1 MMSKIF
7 LGFILILMVISI
19 YLSAQQTSA
28 PLTVQINPGFS
39 IPIGED
45 AQIYKPGGGGTVSLT
60 YDLWPFLNLG
70 LITGYNYLP
79 VDTLPTFEPR
89 SLSIVNLGLQLGTS
103 FEPIKKLNL
112 SLKAGGGWYYGFTNE
127 DTLQNADNPFVF
139 GGLGVSY
146 NLIPSFSFGIEASY
160 RNFLGLAQDVMLHL
174 GGKIHIGGKAGS
186 LGIPPNR
193 NIDLLDIQ
201 LNNIFPVFYKYYDEN
216 PLGVTVIRNSGSKPV
231 EDVKISFFVRQ
242 YMDNPKQCIVID
254 KLEPGEERQIPLY
267 ALFSDSVLGISE
279 GTKVSANLIVESS
292 VAGVNYGNEYV
303 QTLRLYDRN
312 AMTWDDDRKAA
323 SFITSKDPDVLRFSK
338 NVSGMIKNRASRALN
353 QNFLLAC
360 AIFQALELY
369 GMSYEI
375 DPSSAYQ
382 DLSENA
388 LMVDY
393 LQFPTQTLEYRAG
406 DCDDLSILYCALL
419 ESVGV
424 ETAFI
429 TVPGHIYMGFSLDMN
444 IDEARRFFNN
454 PDDII
459 FSGDTAWLPVEV
471 TAIDQG
477 FLRAWKLGARE
488 WKENQENG
496 MAALIP
502 IRNSWSLYEP
512 VGYSKAGE
520 SEINLPES
528 EILVSS
534 FLDEVMKF
542 IETEI
547 YARETQYKE
556 EIRRTNGRAGSINK
570 LGTLYAK
577 FGMNDKART
586 EFKKILKQS
595 LYLPALLN
603 LGMIS
608 FLEGDLKEGLGY
620 YEQAQSVDSGH
631 PKVLLGIA
639 RISNELGEYDK
650 ASSAYETLKLVNP
663 QLSKRFSYLD
673 LKGADTST
681 RASDISGVRE
691 SAVWEEE

>member
-1 MMSKIF
+1 MKKN
-7 LGFILILMVISI
+7 ILICLIFFLLIGS
-19 YLSAQQTSA
+19 YTFPQQTVS
-28 PLTVQINPGFS
+28 PLSIHVNPGLS
-39 IPIGED
+39 LPIGED
-45 AQIYKPGGGGTVSLT
+45 AQIYKPGGGGTLT
-60 YDLWPFLNLG
+60 VNYNLFPFLNLG
-70 LITGYNYLP
+70 LNTGYNFLP
-79 VDTLPTFEPR
+79 VNTLPAFEAR
-89 SLSIVNLGLQLGTS
+89 SLSIIHLGLQAGTA
-103 FEPIKKLNL
+103 FVPLKKLSL
-112 SLKAGGGWYYGFTNE
+112 SIYAGGGWYYGYTNE
-127 DTLQNADNPFVF
+127 DTQQNANNPYVY

-146 NLIPSFSFGIEASY
+146 RLIPSFSIGVEGSY
-160 RNFLGLAQDVMLHL
+160 RNFLGLAQDLMVHL
-174 GGKIHIGGKAGS
+174 GGTLHIGGGKTGS
-186 LGIPPNR
+186 LGVPPNKS
-193 NIDLLDIQ
+193 IDLLDIQ
-201 LNNIFPVFYKYYDEN
+201 LNNIFPVFYKHYDEN
-216 PLGVTVIRNSGSKPV
+216 PLGVAVIRNTGNKPI
-231 EDVKISFFVRQ
+231 EDIRVSFFVQQ
-242 YMDNPKQCIVID
+242 YMDNPKECIVID
-254 KLEPGEERQIPLY
+254 KLEGGEERQIPLY
-267 ALFSDSVLGISE
+267 ALFTDSVLGISE
-279 GTKVSANLIVESS
+279 GTKVSANLVVESS
-292 VAGVNYGNEYV
+292 VAGVDYGNEYV
-303 QTLRLYDRN
+303 QTLRIYDRN

-323 SFITSKDPDVLRFSK
+323 SFITSKDPDVMRFSK
-338 NVSGMIKNRASRALN
+338 NVSGMIKNRAGRALN

-388 LMVDY
+388 MMVDY

-444 IDEARRFFNN
+444 IDEAKRFFNN

-459 FSGDTAWLPVEV
+459 YSGDTAWLPVEI
-471 TAIDQG
+471 TAIDEG
-477 FLRAWKLGARE
+477 FLRAWKIGARE
-488 WKENQENG
+488 WQENQNKG

-502 IRNSWSLYEP
+502 IRNSWRLYEP
-512 VGYSKAGE
+512 VGYSKGAK
-520 SEINLPES
+520 SDIDLPES

-586 EFKKILKQS
+586 EFEKILKQS
-595 LYLPALLN
+595 EYLPALLN

-620 YEQAQSVDSGH
+620 YERAQTVDSGH

-639 RISNELGEYDK
+639 RISNELGDYDK
-650 ASSAYETLKLVNP
+650 ASSAYDTLKLVNP

-673 LKGADTST
+673 LKGADTTT
-681 RASDISGVRE
+681 RASDFSGVRE